1 MSGAVVRT
9 DANRTLLAALLATV
23 AMLFTAFAAAY
34 LERSSQP
41 GWTRISLPGLIWV
54 NTGVLVLSSITME
67 IARRSRHRG
76 FLWATV
82 LLGLVFLVG
91 QYAAWAGLRE
101 QAIFLRSNPH
111 SSFFYILTGLHGI
124 HILGGL
130 IALAVTRRRP
140 DLLGLAAGFWHF
152 MGLVWLY
159 VLAVLTVL

>member
-1 MSGAVVRT
+1 VART

-34 LERSSQP
+34 LERSSQAE
-41 GWTRISLPGLIWV
+41 WTRISLPGLIWI
-54 NTGVLVLSSITME
+54 NTGVLILSSVSME
-67 IARRSRHRG
+67 IARRRKLRG
-76 FLWATV
+76 FLWVTV
-82 LLGLVFLVG
+82 LLGVIFLAG
-91 QYAAWAGLRE
+91 QYAAWLGLRD
-101 QAIFLRSNPH
+101 QGIFVPSSPH
-111 SSFFYILTGLHGI
+111 SAFFYILTGLHGI

-130 IALAVTRRRP
+130 IALSVTRRRP